1 MTDIPH
7 VLRHFVR
14 SEHASL
20 HAGNAAL
27 YGVISSEP
35 TITPV
40 TYGEF
45 SKSAGAELAARV
57 EKFAADHNH
66 VFSEKDSIGYDVLY
80 TDMSN
85 NVATFFF
92 LTTTSGQTIF
102 VNYDGLIEKVG

>member
-1 MTDIPH
+1 MTNVPN

-20 HAGNAAL
+20 HRGNEAL

-35 TITPV
+35 TITPI
-40 TYGEF
+40 TYAEF
-45 SKSAGAELAARV
+45 SKSAGAELAAAV
-57 EKFAADHNH
+57 AQFASDNGY
-66 VFSEKDSIGYDVLY
+66 VFSDKDSIGYDVLY

-92 LTTTSGQTIF
+92 LTTTGGQTVF
-102 VNYDGLIEKVG
+102 VNHDGAIENVG